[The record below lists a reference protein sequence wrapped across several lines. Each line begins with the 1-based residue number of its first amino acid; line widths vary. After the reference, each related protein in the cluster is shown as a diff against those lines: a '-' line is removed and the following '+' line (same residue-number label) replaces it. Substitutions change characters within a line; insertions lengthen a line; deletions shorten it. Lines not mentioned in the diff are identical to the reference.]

1 MNTSRARALVGA
13 IALSFL
19 LAGCGGTPS
28 IGVADERTGGVPE
41 SFEAATAG
49 NDELGF
55 LEGPVVLAY
64 SDGSVDVVTWGS
76 GSCPP
81 RATSAAKEG
90 TEFLVSFEDDA
101 QGACTAD
108 LAPTTHSFEASSVG
122 SAVPEVA
129 RITFPAYDEEHVVD
143 VLLIEE

>member
-1 MNTSRARALVGA
+1 MNARMRAIVGA
-13 IALSFL
+13 ISLSIVL
-19 LAGCGGTPS
+19 SGCAGVPS

-41 SFEAATAG
+41 SFESATAG
-49 NDELGF
+49 NDEPGF
-55 LEGPVVLAY
+55 LEGPIVLAY
-64 SDGSVDVVTWGS
+64 ADGGVDVITWGS

-90 TEFLVSFEDDA
+90 TEFVVSFEHDA

-108 LAPTTHSFEASSVG
+108 MAPTTHSFTASSVG

-129 RITFPAYDEEHVVD
+129 RISFPAYDEEHVVD
-143 VLLIEE
+143 VIAVED